1 MMRRYLPLFLLLL
14 PTVLFIGWRLV
25 ARRGT
30 EGLFRGLPAL
40 PLALAGTALFAVA
53 MIGWAL
59 WGEEK
64 PGGTYIPPHTAE
76 DGSIL
81 PGRIVEEASDG
92 R

>member
-1 MMRRYLPLFLLLL
+1 MMRRYLPLLLLLL